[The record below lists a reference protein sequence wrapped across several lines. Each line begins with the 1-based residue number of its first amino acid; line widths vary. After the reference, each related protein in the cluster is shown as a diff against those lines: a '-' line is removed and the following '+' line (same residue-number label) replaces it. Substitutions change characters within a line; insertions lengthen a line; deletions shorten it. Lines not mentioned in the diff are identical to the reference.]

1 MSRCYLVSFALL
13 GGRALLYFLFFLS
26 LLLFEE
32 LFERGVGDCP
42 MSSLSSPTFISIAAE
57 GAEGGTVVDV
67 AVVGLLFD

>member
-1 MSRCYLVSFALL
+1 
-13 GGRALLYFLFFLS
+13 
-26 LLLFEE
+26 
-32 LFERGVGDCP
+32 